1 MTGRLDLVG
10 LRLEAAGRVLV
21 DDVALCL
28 QPGKVLALVGAS
40 GSGKSL
46 TTLALLGLL
55 PPGVQRTGGRIIL
68 DGIEQDTAGLAAL
81 RGRNVGLVQQSPRSS
96 FNPVVTIERHFRET
110 LALAGLRRGAA
121 RTRALELL
129 AEVGF
134 DHPAEIVG
142 RYPFQLSGGMLQ
154 RVMIA
159 LALALDPR
167 FLLADEPTTDLDT
180 VLQAQVLDLLG
191 RLRARRGLGV
201 LLVTHD
207 LSVVARLADHVAVMA
222 DGRIVEQ
229 AAVGELFQR
238 PRQPVTRALLE
249 AHLALCQGEPS
260 ELAA

>member
-1 MTGRLDLVG
+1 MTERLDLTG
-10 LRLEAAGRVLV
+10 LRLEASGRVLV
-21 DDVALCL
+21 DDVALSL
-28 QPGKVLALVGAS
+28 EAGKVLALVGAS

-46 TTLALLGLL
+46 TTLALLDLL
-55 PPGVQRTGGRIIL
+55 PPGVRRTGGRIIL
-68 DGIEQDTAGLAAL
+68 DGVAQDTAGLAAL
-81 RGRNVGLVQQSPRSS
+81 RGRTIGLVQQSPRSS

-121 RTRALELL
+121 RARALELL

-134 DHPAEIVG
+134 DRPAEIVG

-191 RLRARRGLGV
+191 RLRARRGLGI

-222 DGRIVEQ
+222 GGRMVEQ
-229 AAVGELFQR
+229 AAVGELFHR
-238 PRQPVTRALLE
+238 PSQPVTRALLE
-249 AHLALCQGEPS
+249 AHLALCRDEPAG
-260 ELAA
+260 LAA